1 MEFSPTIDV
10 HMLAQDINPVRLRFK
25 KPNELLLHQIAHLIT
40 GDDVKDLQHV
50 DSTVGGNHGKGQLCM
65 IFNMILCKNLFPD
78 CFNLPELKAA
88 KLIFRSKKHSL
99 KAC

>member
-50 DSTVGGNHGKGQLCM
+50 DSTVGGNRGKGQLCM
-65 IFNMILCKNLFPD
+65 IFNMMQESLSRLFQ
-78 CFNLPELKAA
+78 FTRVESSKAD
-88 KLIFRSKKHSL
+88 I
-99 KAC
+99 